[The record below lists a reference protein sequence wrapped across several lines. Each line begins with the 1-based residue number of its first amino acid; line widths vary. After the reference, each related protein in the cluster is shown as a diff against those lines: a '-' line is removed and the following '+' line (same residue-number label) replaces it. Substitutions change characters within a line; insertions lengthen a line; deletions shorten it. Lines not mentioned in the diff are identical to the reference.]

1 MAPCMGP
8 MSPVHAYSFW
18 AGLCPEKL
26 VKQNNITDYS
36 KAGSTVQHAS
46 LRYSTTLFV
55 AVSLCCISLHN
66 DMKFTAEFFFIKGF
80 RAKQLKTPKKTEI
93 ITASKSKTHYITTV
107 WNKIFV
113 SKNDQL
119 KCPARW
125 WVWLV
130 KSAIRPHIG
139 HTLKVQFLLFNTK
152 TSNALPLQNSLL
164 KLDSISELWWQ
175 WLNITHL
182 DVMLNIE

>member
-1 MAPCMGP
+1 MANLYGLWDWVGMAPCMGP
-8 MSPVHAYSFW
+8 MSPVRAYSFW

-36 KAGSTVQHAS
+36 KAGSTVQHPS

-119 KCPARW
+119 KCPAR
-125 WVWLV
+125 
-130 KSAIRPHIG
+130 
-139 HTLKVQFLLFNTK
+139 
-152 TSNALPLQNSLL
+152 
-164 KLDSISELWWQ
+164 
-175 WLNITHL
+175 
-182 DVMLNIE
+182 